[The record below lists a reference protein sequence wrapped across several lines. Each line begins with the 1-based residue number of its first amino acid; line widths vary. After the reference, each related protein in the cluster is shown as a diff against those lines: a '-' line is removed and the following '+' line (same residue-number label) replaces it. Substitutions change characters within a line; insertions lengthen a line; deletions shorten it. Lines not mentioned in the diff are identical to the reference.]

1 MFENKITWTDDF
13 ADDRPSLASFWW
25 SLSWSFSFCDIMDSW
40 VTFNIIKNI
49 LFYLLI
55 NDLLLNIKFENKR
68 KTWVPHIW
76 HLYHWTML
84 VSPNMFLM
92 TLTFTFFVSNYLFV
106 QLIQHESFSQ
116 VVSITL
122 SRTHSIIRKIHGSIM
137 YSPHIIRLLVLEYYE
152 KIIKAFHTF

>member
-1 MFENKITWTDDF
+1 MFENKTTLTDDF
-13 ADDRPSLASFWW
+13 SDDRPSLASFWW
-25 SLSWSFSFCDIMDSW
+25 SLNWSFLFNDQMNSW

-49 LFYLLI
+49 LFYSLI
-55 NDLLLNIKFENKR
+55 NDLLLNEKFKNKR
-68 KTWVPHIW
+68 NVSPHLW

-84 VSPNMFLM
+84 VSPNMFLV